1 MVSTLLPL
9 ETWGL
14 FSSGKRPVVIS
25 GPCSAESREGVLGA
39 ARAVSALGVEVFRAG
54 AWKPRT
60 SPHSFAGFGEEA
72 LPWLVEARAE
82 TGMKVMT
89 EVASPLHVEAVLKA
103 GLDAVWIGARTTT
116 NPFLVQEIAEALRG
130 SDLPV
135 LVKNPM
141 SQEVAL
147 WIGALERLADVGLK
161 KLGVIHR
168 GFTSCE
174 PSRYR
179 NLPYW
184 QIPIS
189 LKQQIAGL
197 PVFCDPS
204 HIAGN
209 RSYVSEIA
217 HQASDIGFDGLMIE
231 CHQNPSAALSD
242 ASQQITPAELGRLL
256 RSLEHRSVSVE
267 DGQMQALLDDYRARI
282 DRLDADLLQTLAHRM
297 EISEQIGLLKKEH
310 QLSVVQPQRWEKL
323 EERAVKNGADLGLD
337 ADFVRRLFRLIHQAS
352 IERQF

>member
-1 MVSTLLPL
+1 MISTLLPL
-9 ETWGL
+9 EEWGL

-25 GPCSAESREGVLGA
+25 GPCSAESREGVLA
-39 ARAVSALGVEVFRAG
+39 VARAVSALGVEVFRAG
-54 AWKPRT
+54 TWKPRT
-60 SPHSFAGFGEEA
+60 SPHSFAGYGVDA
-72 LPWLVEARAE
+72 LPWLVEARQE
-82 TGMKVMT
+82 TGMKIMT
-89 EVASPLHVEAVLKA
+89 EVASASHVEAVLKS

-116 NPFLVQEIAEALRG
+116 NPFQVQEIAEALRG

-147 WIGALERLADVGLK
+147 WIGALERLAEVGLK

-168 GFTSCE
+168 GFSSCE

-184 QIPIS
+184 QIPMT
-189 LKQQIAGL
+189 LKHQIGHL

-204 HIAGN
+204 HIAGD
-209 RSYVSEIA
+209 RAFVSEIA
-217 HQASDIGFDGLMIE
+217 HQAADIGFDGLMIE
-231 CHQNPSAALSD
+231 CHLNPVDALSD
-242 ASQQITPAELGRLL
+242 ASQQITPTELARLL
-256 RSLEHRSVSVE
+256 RSLEHRSVSVQDSRLE
-267 DGQMQALLDDYRARI
+267 ALLSDYRARI
-282 DRLDADLLQTLAHRM
+282 DRLDADLLQILAHRM
-297 EISEQIGLLKKEH
+297 EISAQIGQLKKEH
-310 QLSVVQPQRWEKL
+310 QLSVVQPQRWANL
-323 EERAVKNGADLGLD
+323 EDRAVKYGEELGLD